1 MASEPTTEDLQS
13 VLSRLDAVI
22 RELEAL
28 RRSLTTPP
36 NNNLN
41 LTEELFGVLG
51 KGSWDEY
58 DRDLDWQRFNQ

>member
-36 NNNLN
+36 NDNLN

-58 DRDLDWQRFNQ
+58 DRNLDWQRFSQ